1 MCWYEFTKQHN
12 SIKEALRKVASEV
25 MQELEEAERKAANP
39 APANRTKMKQ
49 QRIMKIAAFY
59 QKRKINSNV

>member
-1 MCWYEFTKQHN
+1 MSLQNNIAALKI
-12 SIKEALRKVASEV
+12 SALRKVASEV
-25 MQELEEAERKAANP
+25 MQELEEAEKKAAKP
-39 APANRTKMKQ
+39 TPANRTKMKQ